1 MATGTD
7 QTRTRGR
14 LLTASARHSYDPDL
28 DIDWSAPVPDGVPSL
43 PEHRVSLYGTPLW
56 QRLTPEQRI
65 ALGTHEWCSIT
76 RFGIWFET
84 LLMRMLL
91 RDVYRRDPGS
101 DYVQYALTEI
111 GDETRHSIM
120 FAREVEKLGASQH
133 APGTGLLRLG
143 ALFGAVAPR
152 GPAMFAATLLTE
164 ETLDRLQRELMADE
178 TLQPLVRM
186 TSRIH
191 VVEEARHVTFAR
203 TELARQ
209 VAVTSRPTLL
219 RHRQLT
225 AAAAYVVSANLI
237 HPGVYAAVGLDPRR
251 ARALAR
257 ANPYHRETLRWMGK
271 PVTDFLTEVGMI
283 GRPGR
288 ALWRR
293 SGFLA

>member
-1 MATGTD
+1 MAPVTD
-7 QTRTRGR
+7 PAVRRQR
-14 LLTASARHSYDPDL
+14 LLTASARHSYDPEL
-28 DIDWSAPVPDGVPSL
+28 DIDWSAPVPDELPSL
-43 PEHRVSLYGTPLW
+43 PEHRVSLYGTRLW
-56 QRLTPEQRI
+56 DRLTPRQQI
-65 ALGTHEWCSIT
+65 TLGTHEWCSIT

-91 RDVYRRDPGS
+91 RDIYRRDPS
-101 DYVQYALTEI
+101 SEYVQYALTEI

-120 FAREVEKLGASQH
+120 FAREVDALGATGY
-133 APGTGLLRLG
+133 APGPGLLRLG
-143 ALFGAVAPR
+143 ALFGALAPR

-203 TELARQ
+203 TELVRQ
-209 VAVTSRPTLL
+209 LEHTPRPVLL

-225 AAAAYVVSANLI
+225 AAAAFVVSANLI
-237 HPGVYAAVGLDPRR
+237 HPHVYASVGLDPRQ
-251 ARALAR
+251 ARAVAR
-257 ANPYHRETLRWMGK
+257 ANPYHRETLRWMGE
-271 PVTDFLTEVGMI
+271 PVTRFLTEVGMI

-288 ALWRR
+288 TLWRR